1 MTEKQLSL
9 YKTLRRRL
17 MSRNIKKIPTC
28 SKVQDLDNQRSF
40 MILKVFT
47 EELKNLDV
55 WETSHTFRDVC
66 FTKYGYNFN
75 IFQKVQEEILEV
87 LEYAGFV

>member
-1 MTEKQLSL
+1 
-9 YKTLRRRL
+9 

-47 EELKNLDV
+47 EELKNLGRLNEV
-55 WETSHTFRDVC
+55 ILTEMFVLQNTVTILIYSK
-66 FTKYGYNFN
+66 KYKKKF
-75 IFQKVQEEILEV
+75 
-87 LEYAGFV
+87 